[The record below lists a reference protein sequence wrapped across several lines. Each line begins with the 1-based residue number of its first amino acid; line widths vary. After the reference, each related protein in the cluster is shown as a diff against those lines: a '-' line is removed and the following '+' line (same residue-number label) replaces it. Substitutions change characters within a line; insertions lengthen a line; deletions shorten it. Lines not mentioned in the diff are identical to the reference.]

1 MPKRNPRSR
10 SKTTRPDSKASK
22 SKAKSGKR
30 VKAATRRPKQRVYSY
45 GDGKAEG
52 GRGDRD
58 LLGGKGANLAEMS
71 RLGLPVPPGFTITTE
86 VCMEVLEAGGELSAS
101 LRAEVEKA
109 LERVERSMG
118 KKFADPDDPLL
129 VSVRSGARVSMPG
142 MMDTVLNLGLN
153 HTTVQGLAERS
164 NNPRFAWD
172 AYRRFIQ
179 MYSDVVLGVH
189 AREGELHDPFTL
201 ALEAIKNTRGV
212 ENDTDL
218 GVDDLIKLVERYEH
232 IVIDRTGVPFPQ
244 DPREQLWGA
253 IGAVFNSWNNDRAI
267 AYRRMEGIPSDWGTA
282 VSVVAMVYG
291 NMGDDSGTGVAF
303 TRDPASG
310 EKKFYGEFLINAQGE
325 DVVAGIR
332 TPEPIA
338 GLKRKLPQAWKELQR
353 IQALLEDHYADM
365 QDLEFT
371 IERGRLF
378 MLQCRNGKRTGFAAV
393 QIATDLVREG
403 RIDEDEAIR
412 RVAPEALNQL
422 LRPVFDTQELE
433 QARQRGKRLTKGL
446 NAGPGA
452 ATGRV
457 FFSPEAAMQHA
468 LNNPEPVILARIE
481 TSPEDIE
488 GMQASVGILTARG
501 GMTSHAALVARQ
513 MGRVCVAGAGE
524 VRIDYA
530 KRRMS
535 VNGRAIDEG
544 DWISL
549 DGNTGEV
556 YQGLVNTKPSEV
568 MEYLQGDPDARPRA
582 KGIVRAYL
590 QLMKWADE
598 RRELGLRT
606 NADQPDQCRT
616 ALAFGAE
623 GIGLCRTE
631 HMFFGEDKIGAV
643 RQMILADDED
653 ARAEAL
659 AKILPLQ
666 RKDFEDLFKVMGTR
680 PVTIRTLDPPL
691 HEFLPY
697 EPAAQRELA
706 KQLGIPAK
714 RIAAK
719 VEFLSEQN
727 PMLGHRG
734 CRLGI
739 AFPEITR
746 MQARAIF
753 EAACSVAKKTGK
765 APHPEVM
772 IPLVGSPRELQ
783 LQAGLVREE
792 AERVLGQRKVKVPY
806 LVGTMIELPRACLV
820 ADEIAEHAE
829 FFSFGTNDLTQTTYG
844 ISRDD
849 SGKFVP
855 AYVEHEVLHGD
866 PFASLDQ
873 TGVGRL
879 MHIAAHESLAVKPEL
894 KLGIC
899 GEHGGDPSSID
910 FCHRLGLEYVSCSP
924 WRLPIARLAAAQA
937 TLEHGSKGSGVR
949 ERRKNGR

>member
-1 MPKRNPRSR
+1 MPKRKS
-10 SKTTRPDSKASK
+10 SKSASK
-22 SKAKSGKR
+22 SSPRRSKSSPRRSKKGSTRRAKSAKR
-30 VKAATRRPKQRVYSY
+30 VWSY
-45 GDGKAEG
+45 GDGKADG
-52 GRGDRD
+52 GRDDRN

-71 RLGLPVPPGFTITTE
+71 RLGLPVPAGFTITTD
-86 VCMEVLEAGGELSAS
+86 VCLEFLAQGGMPKGLEKEVLA
-101 LRAEVEKA
+101 A
-109 LERVERSMG
+109 LAKVERSMG
-118 KKFADPDDPLL
+118 KRFADPEDPLL

-153 HTTVQGLAERS
+153 HRTVRGLAEKS
-164 NNPRFAWD
+164 GNPRFAWD

-179 MYSDVVLGVH
+179 MYSDVVLEVH
-189 AREGELHDPFTL
+189 ARDGELHDPFTL
-201 ALEAIKNTRGV
+201 ALESLKNTRGV
-212 ENDTDL
+212 EQDTDL
-218 GVDDLIKLVERYEH
+218 GADDLKQLVAKYER
-232 IVIDRTGVPFPQ
+232 IVLDRTGEPFPQ
-244 DPREQLWGA
+244 DPMEQLWGA
-253 IGAVFNSWNNDRAI
+253 IAAVFRSWNNERAI
-267 AYRRMEGIPSDWGTA
+267 TYRQMEGIPGDWGTA

-291 NMGDDSGTGVAF
+291 NLGEDSGTGVAF
-303 TRDPASG
+303 TRDPATG
-310 EKKFYGEFLINAQGE
+310 ERRFYGEFLINAQGE

-332 TPEPIA
+332 TPQPIE
-338 GLKRKLPQAWKELQR
+338 GLKRKLPKAWKELQR
-353 IQALLEDHYADM
+353 IQALLEDHYSDM

-371 IERGRLF
+371 IQEGRLF

-393 QIATDLVREG
+393 RIATDLVRER
-403 RIDEDEAIR
+403 RIDTDEALL
-412 RVAPEALNQL
+412 RVDPEALNQL
-422 LRPVFDTQELE
+422 LRPIFEPEQLE
-433 QARQRGKRLTKGL
+433 RARRDGRLLTRGL

-457 FFSPEAAMQHA
+457 FFSPEAAA
-468 LNNPEPVILARIE
+468 EYATKNPEPVILARIE
-481 TSPEDIE
+481 TSPEDIK

-524 VRIDYA
+524 IRIDYA
-530 KRRMS
+530 KRRMT
-535 VNGRAIDEG
+535 VNDRVVDEG
-544 DWISL
+544 DWVSL

-556 YQGLVNTKPSEV
+556 YQGLVDTRPSEV
-568 MEYLQGDPDARPRA
+568 MEYLFTAPQRRPRPA
-582 KGIVRAYL
+582 GIVRAFL

-631 HMFFGEDKIGAV
+631 HMFFGEEKIGPV
-643 RQMILADDED
+643 REMILADDET
-653 ARAEAL
+653 AREEAL
-659 AKILPLQ
+659 AKVLPLQ
-666 RKDFEDLFKVMGTR
+666 RKDFEELFEVMGTR

-691 HEFLPY
+691 HEFLPF
-697 EPAAQRELA
+697 ETAAQRQLA
-706 KQLGIPAK
+706 KSLGIPHK
-714 RIAAK
+714 RLAAK
-719 VEFLSEQN
+719 VEFLEELN

-739 AFPEITR
+739 AYPEITR
-746 MQARAIF
+746 IQARAVF
-753 EAACSVAKKTGK
+753 EAACAVAKRTGK
-765 APHPEVM
+765 APRPEIM
-772 IPLVGSPRELQ
+772 IPLVGSPRELE

-792 AERVLGQRKVKVPY
+792 AERVLAQRKIKIPY
-806 LVGTMIELPRACLV
+806 LIGTMIELPRACLV
-820 ADEIAEHAE
+820 ADEIAAHAE

-855 AYVEHEVLHGD
+855 AYVEQEVLDGD

-879 MHIAAHESLAVKPEL
+879 MHIAAHESLGVKPDL

-899 GEHGGDPSSID
+899 GEHGGDPDSID

-924 WRLPIARLAAAQA
+924 YRLPIARLAAAQA
-937 TLEHGSKGSGVR
+937 ALRRGSKGGEVADR
-949 ERRKNGR
+949 RRKRTVR